1 MPRAIERAEWSG
13 DNTAPSASV
22 ISLEGVG
29 AGLLQEGR
37 RDFAFVGGSVV
48 SAAQEYQIA
57 EAVGPPPAQCVR

>member
-1 MPRAIERAEWSG
+1 M
-13 DNTAPSASV
+13 
-22 ISLEGVG
+22 SLEGVG

-37 RDFAFVGGSVV
+37 RDFAFVGDSVV